1 MLSIRHLVVP
11 IHRIQ
16 ASLRRYS
23 SVSPFHPGE
32 PLNGLNGTAAVPA
45 APSVPDRQASIG
57 VEVHSGLGTQQQ
69 SEANEDLAGE
79 DRLAHGDNIDCAV
92 SPTVDWGLVGSS
104 TGTES
109 VRALP
114 GGILTPSPTTLSP
127 LAPGPL

>member
-1 MLSIRHLVVP
+1 MVP
-11 IHRIQ
+11 IHRSQ

-32 PLNGLNGTAAVPA
+32 PLNGLNGTAAVSA

-69 SEANEDLAGE
+69 SEANKDLTGE

-92 SPTVDWGLVGSS
+92 SPIIDWGHVGSS
-104 TGTES
+104 TRTES
-109 VRALP
+109 VGALP
-114 GGILTPSPTTLSP
+114 GGILTPFPTTLAS
-127 LAPGPL
+127 LSHGPL